1 MNYPVINL
9 AETGKRIKW
18 LRKRSGYS
26 VSELQE
32 FFGFE
37 HPNAIYKWQKGE
49 SLPTV
54 DNLLALSVIF
64 KISMNDILVFDDQD
78 FCLQK
83 IWILNYWCKILNHQ
97 FLFFEKISPYN

>member
-9 AETGKRIKW
+9 KATGKNIKL

-26 VSELQE
+26 VAELQE

-37 HPNAIYKWQKGE
+37 HPNAIYKWQKGA

-54 DNLLALSVIF
+54 DNLVILAHFLDTTVD
-64 KISMNDILVFDDQD
+64 DILVM
-78 FCLQK
+78 
-83 IWILNYWCKILNHQ
+83 N
-97 FLFFEKISPYN
+97 

>member
-1 MNYPVINL
+1 MNYPVIDL
-9 AETGKRIKW
+9 KETGKKIKM
-18 LRKRSGYS
+18 LRKKSGYS

-37 HPNAIYKWQKGE
+37 HPNAIYKWQKGD

-64 KISMNDILVFDDQD
+64 KISMNDILVYEGQD
-78 FCLQK
+78 FLCPFLY
-83 IWILNYWCKILNHQ
+83 LFLNHRCN
-97 FLFFEKISPYN
+97 FLN

>member
-9 AETGKRIKW
+9 VETGKRIKW

-78 FCLQK
+78 F
-83 IWILNYWCKILNHQ
+83 LNYWCKILNHQ
-97 FLFFEKISPYN
+97 FLLFKRFSPYN

>member
-9 AETGKRIKW
+9 KATGKNIKL

-26 VSELQE
+26 VAELQE

-37 HPNAIYKWQKGE
+37 HPNAIYKWQKGD

-64 KISMNDILVFDDQD
+64 NKSMNDILVYDDQD
-78 FCLQK
+78 LL
-83 IWILNYWCKILNHQ
+83 IYRNLSDSCKLINSLRSNDA
-97 FLFFEKISPYN
+97 